1 MDLRPGFLVNTR
13 NHIPRNLKTAQRFSR
28 SPLAHARKRRLA
40 HIEPV
45 DARLDLRIVLAV
57 LNLHFSRIIFTMIST
72 SKIDE
77 FLLKGG
83 KSLSA

>member
-1 MDLRPGFLVNTR
+1 
-13 NHIPRNLKTAQRFSR
+13 
-28 SPLAHARKRRLA
+28 
-40 HIEPV
+40 V

-57 LNLHFSRIIFTMIST
+57 LDLHFSRIIFTMIST

-83 KSLSA
+83 KSLSAGIFFGFNELMNSWPCYYSCEFLFAHTV